1 MAGGQ
6 RGVERAA
13 DILTAELT
21 RTMALLGVA
30 NVKELDRSCLGWR
43 RPSTVSRPSG

>member
-6 RGVERAA
+6 QGVQRAV
-13 DILTAELT
+13 DILSEQIV

-30 NVKELDRSCLGWR
+30 KVSELDRSCLSR
-43 RPSTVSRPSG
+43 RP